1 MKDSRRLSSGLM
13 LTEFGACMDP
23 VLCPQE
29 ITRVTSHA
37 DDMQLSWIY
46 WQYSNEQRAVQLPC
60 LALTETPA

>member
-1 MKDSRRLSSGLM
+1 M

-46 WQYSNEQRAVQLPC
+46 WQYSNEQRAVQQPC